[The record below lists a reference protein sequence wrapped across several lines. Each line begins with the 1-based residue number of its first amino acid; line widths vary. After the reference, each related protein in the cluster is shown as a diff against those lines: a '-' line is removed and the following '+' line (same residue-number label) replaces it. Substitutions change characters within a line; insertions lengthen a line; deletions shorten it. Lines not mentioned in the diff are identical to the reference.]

1 MYWCK
6 SLFLV
11 SHFSVVEWDNV
22 YSVTLC
28 FGGMILRMSV
38 SFLSVLV
45 ECISLS
51 FPSVPLERA
60 RSGGWRRPAP
70 TDQSLPVH
78 VPRGEQQ
85 GGAGHQEQPPVH
97 GEAAHTDHRGP
108 RPRQAQGSVP
118 NTCTYIAVD
127 YMNRTVC
134 HLFNDSWRKRALILT
149 KTMKFWHNCTFKC
162 KMYITGPS

>member
-1 MYWCK
+1 MLTRKHSIPFSCYTFKNLYFFLCVIVYWCK

-11 SHFSVVEWDNV
+11 PHFSVVEWDSV
-22 YSVTLC
+22 YLVTLC
-28 FGGMILRMSV
+28 FGGMVLRMSV

-51 FPSVPLERA
+51 FPSVPIERA

-97 GEAAHTDHRGP
+97 GETAHTDHRGP

-118 NTCTYIAVD
+118 NTCTYRRRL
-127 YMNRTVC
+127 YE
-134 HLFNDSWRKRALILT
+134 
-149 KTMKFWHNCTFKC
+149 
-162 KMYITGPS
+162 